1 MESGLSSPP
10 GDEGSDCLA
19 RFAGEILSDIAELLL
34 LPSRSHLQRTMIEEH
49 KHRTGARIL
58 VDQLL
63 IHGADHVFCVPGES
77 YLAVLDALYDVSD
90 RIRLVVNRHESGS
103 AFMAE
108 AAGKLTGRPGI
119 AFVTRGPGACNAA
132 IGLHTAFQ
140 DSTPMILFVGQVGND
155 FVEREAFQEVDY
167 RRMFGPMTKWV
178 AQIDRA
184 DRVPE
189 YVARAFATATSGRQ
203 GPVVLALPEDML
215 DAVASVPDALPYRPV
230 QGSPSTRDLD
240 RLATLLDASSR
251 PIVIVGG
258 SGWDAQA
265 CADLEAFA
273 GSHAVPVACAFR
285 FQDLFDNRHAHYAGD
300 VGIGINPALAA
311 RIRAA
316 DLVIALG
323 ARLGEMTTSGYTLLD
338 APVPVQP
345 LVHVHPDPEEHGRVY
360 QATLPINAGLRE
372 TAAALRSLPSAIDA
386 ERRRARLHEVAAARD
401 AYAQWQAEPAVFR
414 ERPAAINLW
423 QVVRQLEARLPADFI
438 LANGA
443 GNFATWGH
451 RFHRYAGFRTQ
462 LAPTSGAMGYGVPAG
477 IAAKL
482 IAPGRRVVV
491 LAGDGDFMMT
501 GQELATAVQERA
513 GVLFV
518 VVDNGMY
525 GTIRMHQQRTF
536 PGRVS
541 GTVLV
546 NPDFAALAAS
556 HGALGLKVETT
567 AAFGPALE
575 RALAFIDAQAL
586 PALIVLMADPRIIT
600 PSMLLPAP
608 PA

>member
-1 MESGLSSPP
+1 MNAPIP
-10 GDEGSDCLA
+10 
-19 RFAGEILSDIAELLL
+19 
-34 LPSRSHLQRTMIEEH
+34 
-49 KHRTGARIL
+49 RTGARIL

-63 IHGADHVFCVPGES
+63 IHGVERVFCVPGES

-108 AAGKLTGRPGI
+108 AEGKMTGRPGV

-215 DAVASVPDALPYRPV
+215 DAGASVADAKPYRAVQGAPSPADLDALA
-230 QGSPSTRDLD
+230 DLLD
-240 RLATLLDASSR
+240 RSER
-251 PIVIVGG
+251 PLVLVGG
-258 SGWDAQA
+258 SGWSAEACGDLQA
-265 CADLEAFA
+265 IAVA
-273 GSHAVPVACAFR
+273 HALPVACAFR
-285 FQDLFDNRHAHYAGD
+285 FQDLFDNRHGHYVGD
-300 VGIGINPALAA
+300 VGIAINPALAA
-311 RIRAA
+311 RIRDA
-316 DLVIALG
+316 DLVIAVG
-323 ARLGEMTTSGYTLLD
+323 PRLGEMTTSGYSLIE
-338 APVPVQP
+338 APVPKQT
-345 LVHVHPDPEEHGRVY
+345 LVHVHPDPEELGRVY
-360 QATLPINAGLRE
+360 QPALAINAGIRAF
-372 TAAALRSLPSAIDA
+372 TSAWRALPSPLT
-386 ERRRARLHEVAAARD
+386 EAARSERLGRV
-401 AYAQWQAEPAVFR
+401 AEARGQYEAWQQQPR
-414 ERPAAINLW
+414 
-423 QVVRQLEARLPADFI
+423 VVRDRPQSLDLWRVVKTLERRLPADFL

-451 RFHRYAGFRTQ
+451 RFHRYAGLRTQ

-477 IAAKL
+477 IAAK
-482 IAPGRRVVV
+482 IVAPDRTVVV

-513 GVLFV
+513 AVLFI

-525 GTIRMHQQRTF
+525 GTIRMHQERQF

-541 GTVLV
+541 GTSLV
-546 NPDFAALAAS
+546 NPDFAALARS
-556 HGALGLKVETT
+556 YGALGIGVDTNDAFD
-567 AAFGPALE
+567 AALDRALE
-575 RALAFIDAQAL
+575 YIESEGL
-586 PALIVLMADPRIIT
+586 PALIALKADPRIIT
-600 PSMLLPAP
+600 PASLLVAANDPG
-608 PA
+608 